1 MMARLF
7 TWFIC
12 ASAALLARLA
22 IAQVGDVAAACSEI
36 QSQMSSSGKVMTN
49 ILSPDF
55 NSATYHW
62 FFISSSQIPTCVV
75 EVGSQQDVAAVMQTI
90 SQHRVPWAIKS
101 GGHSSNPGFSSTTG
115 VHISI
120 ANLNQVTLS
129 PDNSTVEIG
138 FGQTWS
144 DVYEKLDGSG
154 VNVVGGRTAGPGVGG
169 FTLGGG
175 YSWKTNQFGLTSDTV
190 KLYNIVL
197 TNGTITTASAD
208 TNPDLFWA
216 LQGGLNKFGVV
227 TSAEF
232 NTHTQPDQIY
242 GGIIIYST
250 DYNDQIIAAT
260 QKFSE
265 VNTDPKA
272 QLITTLN
279 TTPLGSLTF
288 VIYFYDGPDPG
299 NVFSMFDGIEST
311 INLVSTQTFSSFVSL
326 VDSNIQTSPR
336 GSFNTMPTTKLSA
349 GFLAAVANQSQA
361 LSNVASNY
369 SGILLSY
376 DVEPFLNYGQY
387 ARSSAFPHADSA
399 VPLNLYYSWIGEDN
413 DEFWL
418 STMQSNVD
426 QLKQVAISEGIFNET
441 APLYPN
447 YSPSTATLD
456 QLYSSAGAARLR
468 EIRSAYDPGLVGDLA
483 GGFSF
488 K

>member
-1 MMARLF
+1 MKNSNVDFYEHGL
-7 TWFIC
+7 
-12 ASAALLARLA
+12 
-22 IAQVGDVAAACSEI
+22 
-36 QSQMSSSGKVMTN
+36 SGKM
-49 ILSPDF
+49 IAPLSLDLITGP
-55 NSATYHW
+55 
-62 FFISSSQIPTCVV
+62 
-75 EVGSQQDVAAVMQTI
+75 TI
-90 SQHRVPWAIKS
+90 SRVVSLLFRRLCMNLPDVESALSMAISHDGKIIHLVYLRQRS
-101 GGHSSNPGFSSTTG
+101 LIGKARYRPGGRCGRSVLGDPE
-115 VHISI
+115 
-120 ANLNQVTLS
+120 
-129 PDNSTVEIG
+129 PDVELRKG
-138 FGQTWS
+138 DDEYT